1 MMKHYLLKTFLT
13 LFVLFA
19 TTFYSDAQTY
29 CTPTCTSAGVTGD
42 YIDNFTFG
50 ALSNL
55 ASGDNAADYALYSAT
70 GSYIQLQSYSFTIQT
85 GSPTWTQGVGM
96 WIDYNGDG
104 SFGGVGELVYTSP
117 TTATNSTTWSG
128 SITIPV
134 TAVPGVRRLRVVAH
148 YFTLVTNTDTCG
160 LNGFGE
166 YEDYNITIIASTPCT
181 GTPTAGITTVNN
193 PTPCPGVAVN
203 FGLSG
208 SSLVANLG
216 YTWMRGNSIN
226 GPWTVLGAPSLP
238 TYSVIP
244 PQGVTRYY
252 RCKVTCLT
260 SGLFDTSA
268 PVSVTPL
275 LYSPTGPCWCTSQ
288 ANFVNDGEIS
298 NVTMGSLN
306 NATTCAAPLT
316 GTQGTGTGL
325 PNQFSDFTG
334 GVAPPNIYK
343 GLAQPFSITSST
355 CGTFNYGMG
364 MKIYIDYDHSGA
376 FDATEEVY
384 FSGTTA
390 LTCLPDQIVAGSFT
404 VPLTAQT
411 GIARMRII
419 DQQGGNAAATTIVPC
434 GTYNYG
440 ETEDYLV
447 NIIAPAAQ
455 DPAVTAINVPT
466 GNCFTN
472 TETIVA
478 TVKNYGS
485 TNMLT
490 STIQCTLNVN
500 GPNGLVTYT
509 APVVGPTF
517 LNSYGAT
524 SGTATFTVNM
534 FAGGSYSINS
544 GIASTPNGN
553 LVNDSLYSPITRQN
567 YRPTAGPAYNL
578 CQGSSIPFGQGLT
591 VTGCATPLSDS
602 VTITFNVSP
611 CVDNVGATSGGTA
624 LTGANCQNQ
633 FACTFASGVMPTLPA
648 GAYFTQNAKMDIT
661 NLTSGYITEC
671 RFNLFGAQ
679 PSPPTLF
686 APNNTGYPG
695 PVGNITL
702 CGLSTQTGG
711 AFPNY
716 QFFYKREITPAQ
728 LSAAFG
734 SVAPGG
740 ALNIGYWESY
750 NDYVSTSDIGTSVP
764 AATTATLK
772 IYYQYVPA
780 SFEWYTTP
788 TGGTSIYN
796 LTPMNPLTTAG
807 SGITNSNTVGNTIFY
822 AACQGSS
829 TCRVPD
835 TLKINPTPQAF
846 QDSLYACEYAVSSN
860 AAIFDLTTLNSSVSG
875 NVPGTFVD
883 YFFDDALISQIPDY
897 INDTSST
904 NFIYSKVY
912 YPAIGTSPACFSS
925 DSVYLHVNTQIDMPF
940 SPYYGSAC
948 APSSIDVSTLINSG
962 STLPSFPVT
971 TDTLF
976 FTNAACTNPHPN
988 PHVILGVDTVYIVM
1002 NSNTS
1007 PVCTDTAVAY
1017 VDIGVL
1023 GNKIVNQDVLGGNVS
1038 ICGTV
1043 PCANLILNDG
1053 LLDTLYSPTCEKI
1066 ASVNDITDG
1075 IALGSTSICEEIAC
1089 ATPFYNLQPYVNRSY
1104 QITPSTNG
1112 PAIVCLYYLD
1122 DDFASFNAD
1131 AIAAGWPTINAGNI
1145 TISQVDGGPIGT
1157 PGNSVTVIPNSSIT
1171 SSYNA
1176 TTTIWTV
1183 CFPVDSFSYF
1193 YAHTANPGGFALPIN
1208 LTKFTG
1214 KRNEAVSLLNWTTSN
1229 ERNNH
1234 YFVVERS
1241 KDGTNFNEI
1250 SSKINS
1256 LALNGNSSTDLNY
1269 SYTDASPLNGHNYY
1283 RLQQND
1289 IDGHRTHSRVVD
1301 VYFGNETL
1309 VTLYPNPVNTELN
1322 IDINTAKATVAN
1334 VKILDATGRNVK
1346 TIDIQLA
1353 AGYNNSIVDLQSL
1366 ADGVYM
1372 VYITNNKGLNYS
1384 QSIRKK

>member
-1 MMKHYLLKTFLT
+1 MRKHYLLKTFLT

-19 TTFYSDAQTY
+19 THFCSDAQTY
-29 CTPTCTSAGVTGD
+29 CTPSCTIPGVTGD

-50 ALSNL
+50 TLSNL

-70 GSYIQLQSYSFTIQT
+70 GSYIQLQSYSFTIQA
-85 GSPTWTQGVGM
+85 GSTIFAQGVGM

-104 SFGGVGELVYTSP
+104 SFGGVGELVYASPSSATS
-117 TTATNSTTWSG
+117 STTWSG

-148 YFTLVTNTDTCG
+148 YATVVTNIDTCG

-166 YEDYNITIIASTPCT
+166 YEDYNITIIASTPCS
-181 GTPTAGITTVNN
+181 GTPTAGITTVSN

-226 GPWTVLGAPSLP
+226 GPWTVLGAPSAA
-238 TYSVIP
+238 TYTVIP

-268 PVSVTPL
+268 PVAVTPL
-275 LYSPTGPCWCTSQ
+275 IYSPTGPCWCTSQ

-306 NATTCAAPLT
+306 NSTTCAAPLT

-325 PNQFSDFTG
+325 ANQFSDFTG

-343 GLAQPFSITSST
+343 GLAQPFSVTSST

-376 FDATEEVY
+376 FDATEEVF

-419 DQQGGNAAATTIVPC
+419 DQQGGQVAATTIVPC

-455 DPAVTAINVPT
+455 DPAITAISVPT
-466 GNCFTN
+466 GNCFSG

-478 TVKNYGS
+478 TVANYGS

-490 STIQCTLNVN
+490 STIQCTLKVN

-517 LNSYGAT
+517 LNAYGAT

-553 LVNDSLYSPITRQN
+553 LINDSLYNPITRQN

-591 VTGCATPLSDS
+591 VSGCATPLYDS
-602 VTITFNVSP
+602 VTINFTITGP
-611 CVDNVGATSGGTA
+611 CTDNTGATGGGTSFG
-624 LTGANCQNQ
+624 LPANCADQ
-633 FACTFASGVMPTLPA
+633 FACAFGNGLVPALPLGASFPTPGILTVKNIATISSSYASEVRMNLYGSAPTGTNLYSPGLA
-648 GAYFTQNAKMDIT
+648 GALGTGNS
-661 NLTSGYITEC
+661 N
-671 RFNLFGAQ
+671 FNY
-679 PSPPTLF
+679 SR
-686 APNNTGYPG
+686 
-695 PVGNITL
+695 NI
-702 CGLSTQTGG
+702 ST
-711 AFPNY
+711 AN
-716 QFFYKREITPAQ
+716 
-728 LSAAFG
+728 LSAIFSGLTAG
-734 SVAPGG
+734 ST
-740 ALNIGYWESY
+740 LNLGYWESW
-750 NDYVSTSDIGTSVP
+750 NDVVAGSDISLNAGGITSI
-764 AATTATLK
+764 ATLK
-772 IYYQYVPA
+772 IYYTYVPA
-780 SFEWYTTP
+780 SFEWYTSA

-829 TCRVPD
+829 SCRVPD
-835 TLKINPTPQAF
+835 TLKINPTPLSF
-846 QDSLYACEYAVSSN
+846 QDTLAACEYAVSSN
-860 AAIFDLTTLNSSVSG
+860 AAIFDLTTVSNSMSGGNPLTNVSY
-875 NVPGTFVD
+875 
-883 YFFDDALISQIPDY
+883 YFDQSLAALIVNNT
-897 INDTSST
+897 NDTSST
-904 NFIYSKVY
+904 NIIYGKVEY
-912 YPAIGTSPACFSS
+912 ASTGCYSS
-925 DSVYLHVNTQIDMPF
+925 DSLILEVNTQPEIPF
-940 SPYYGSAC
+940 SPLFGSAC
-948 APSSIDVSTLINSG
+948 APASIDVASLINSG
-962 STLPSFPVT
+962 STIPFGS
-971 TDTLF
+971 DTLF
-976 FTNAACTNPHPN
+976 YTNASCTIAHPN
-988 PHVILGVDTVYIVM
+988 PHTITGVDTVYIVV
-1002 NSNTS
+1002 NTGTT
-1007 PVCTDTAVAY
+1007 PACLDTAVAY
-1017 VDIGVL
+1017 INIAAL

-1053 LLDTLYSPTCEKI
+1053 ALDTLYSPSCDKI

-1256 LALNGNSSTDLNY
+1256 LAVNGNSNSDLNY

-1353 AGYNNSIVDLQSL
+1353 AGYNNSVVDLQSL